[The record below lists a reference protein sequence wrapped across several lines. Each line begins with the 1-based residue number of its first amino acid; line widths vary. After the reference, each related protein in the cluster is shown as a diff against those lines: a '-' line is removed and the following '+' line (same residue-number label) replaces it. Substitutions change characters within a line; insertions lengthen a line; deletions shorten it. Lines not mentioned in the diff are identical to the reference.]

1 MKRLQSNSCNEVLY
15 EKELNLNC
23 YKTVGFY
30 FSVVSMILLI
40 LSMVLYKTKFT
51 GILSEYYNNVV
62 FIPAIIGLVLSVIL
76 LIFNK
81 TSKYSPIVLWVCT
94 FISFLLFIQAIYM
107 YFTGVFYN
115 GVTSE
120 AIALINKGVLV
131 SVVFYLITCV
141 ISNIAV
147 WLKQSKD

>member
-1 MKRLQSNSCNEVLY
+1 MK
-15 EKELNLNC
+15 KELNLNC

-94 FISFLLFIQAIYM
+94 FSSFLLFIQAIYM

>member
-1 MKRLQSNSCNEVLY
+1 MK
-15 EKELNLNC
+15 KELNLNC

-131 SVVFYLITCV
+131 SVIFYFITCV

>member
-1 MKRLQSNSCNEVLY
+1 MK
-15 EKELNLNC
+15 KELNLNC

-40 LSMVLYKTKFT
+40 LSMVLYKKKFT

>member
-1 MKRLQSNSCNEVLY
+1 MMCFMK
-15 EKELNLNC
+15 KELNLNC

-51 GILSEYYNNVV
+51 GILSEYYSNVV

-94 FISFLLFIQAIYM
+94 FMSFLLFIQAIYM

>member
-1 MKRLQSNSCNEVLY
+1 MK
-15 EKELNLNC
+15 KELNLNC

-131 SVVFYLITCV
+131 SGVFYLITCV

>member
-1 MKRLQSNSCNEVLY
+1 MK
-15 EKELNLNC
+15 KELNLNC

-76 LIFNK
+76 LIVNK

>member
-1 MKRLQSNSCNEVLY
+1 MK
-15 EKELNLNC
+15 KELNLNC

-131 SVVFYLITCV
+131 SVVFYLINCV
-141 ISNIAV
+141 LSNIAL

>member
-1 MKRLQSNSCNEVLY
+1 MK
-15 EKELNLNC
+15 KELNLNC

-94 FISFLLFIQAIYM
+94 FISFLLFIQDIYM

>member
-1 MKRLQSNSCNEVLY
+1 MK
-15 EKELNLNC
+15 KELNLNC

-51 GILSEYYNNVV
+51 GILSEYYNHVV

-131 SVVFYLITCV
+131 SVAFYLITCV

>member
-1 MKRLQSNSCNEVLY
+1 MK
-15 EKELNLNC
+15 KEFNLNC

-30 FSVVSMILLI
+30 FSIVSMILLI
-40 LSMVLYKTKFT
+40 ISMVLYKTKFT
-51 GILSEYYNNVV
+51 GILSEYYKNVV

>member
-1 MKRLQSNSCNEVLY
+1 MK
-15 EKELNLNC
+15 KELNLNC

-51 GILSEYYNNVV
+51 GILSKYYSNVV

-120 AIALINKGVLV
+120 AIALINKGVLF

>member
-1 MKRLQSNSCNEVLY
+1 MK
-15 EKELNLNC
+15 KELNLNC

-51 GILSEYYNNVV
+51 GILSEYYSNVV

-120 AIALINKGVLV
+120 AIALIDKGVLV

-141 ISNIAV
+141 ISNVAV

>member
-1 MKRLQSNSCNEVLY
+1 MK
-15 EKELNLNC
+15 KELNLNC

-30 FSVVSMILLI
+30 FSVLSMILLI

>member
-1 MKRLQSNSCNEVLY
+1 MK
-15 EKELNLNC
+15 KEFNLNC

-30 FSVVSMILLI
+30 FSIVSMILLI
-40 LSMVLYKTKFT
+40 ISMVLYKTKFT
-51 GILSEYYNNVV
+51 GILSEYYSSAV
-62 FIPAIIGLVLSVIL
+62 FIPAIIGLVLGVIL

-81 TSKYSPIVLWVCT
+81 TAKYSPIVLWVCT

>member
-1 MKRLQSNSCNEVLY
+1 MK
-15 EKELNLNC
+15 KELNLNC

-40 LSMVLYKTKFT
+40 LSMVLYKAKFT
-51 GILSEYYNNVV
+51 GILSEYYSNVV

>member
-1 MKRLQSNSCNEVLY
+1 MLY

-51 GILSEYYNNVV
+51 GILSEYYSNVV

>member
-1 MKRLQSNSCNEVLY
+1 MK
-15 EKELNLNC
+15 KELNLNC

-62 FIPAIIGLVLSVIL
+62 FIPTIIGLVLSVIL

>member
-1 MKRLQSNSCNEVLY
+1 MK
-15 EKELNLNC
+15 KELNLNC

-141 ISNIAV
+141 ISNIAI

>member
-1 MKRLQSNSCNEVLY
+1 MK
-15 EKELNLNC
+15 KEFNLNC

-30 FSVVSMILLI
+30 FSIVSMILLI
-40 LSMVLYKTKFT
+40 ISMVLYKTNFT
-51 GILSEYYNNVV
+51 GILSEYYNSVV
-62 FIPAIIGLVLSVIL
+62 FIPSIIGLVLGVIL

-81 TSKYSPIVLWVCT
+81 TAKYSPIVLWVCT

-120 AIALINKGVLV
+120 AISLIDKGVLV
-131 SVVFYLITCV
+131 SVVFYLIACV
-141 ISNIAV
+141 ISNVAV
-147 WLKQSKD
+147 WLKQSKN

>member
-1 MKRLQSNSCNEVLY
+1 MK
-15 EKELNLNC
+15 KELNLNC

-131 SVVFYLITCV
+131 SVAFYLITCV

>member
-1 MKRLQSNSCNEVLY
+1 MK
-15 EKELNLNC
+15 KELNLNC

-51 GILSEYYNNVV
+51 GILSEYYNSVV
-62 FIPAIIGLVLSVIL
+62 FIPAIIGLVLGVIL

-81 TSKYSPIVLWVCT
+81 TAKYSPIVLWVCT

>member
-1 MKRLQSNSCNEVLY
+1 MK
-15 EKELNLNC
+15 KELNLNC

-51 GILSEYYNNVV
+51 GILSEYYNNVI

>member
-1 MKRLQSNSCNEVLY
+1 MK
-15 EKELNLNC
+15 KELNLNC

-30 FSVVSMILLI
+30 FSVISMILLI

>member
-1 MKRLQSNSCNEVLY
+1 MK
-15 EKELNLNC
+15 KELNLNC

-62 FIPAIIGLVLSVIL
+62 FIPAIIGLILSVIL

>member
-1 MKRLQSNSCNEVLY
+1 MK
-15 EKELNLNC
+15 KELNLNC

-51 GILSEYYNNVV
+51 GILFEYYSNVV

>member
-1 MKRLQSNSCNEVLY
+1 MK
-15 EKELNLNC
+15 KELNLNC

-40 LSMVLYKTKFT
+40 LSMVLYKTKFI
-51 GILSEYYNNVV
+51 GILSEYYSNVV

>member
-1 MKRLQSNSCNEVLY
+1 MK
-15 EKELNLNC
+15 KELNLNC

-30 FSVVSMILLI
+30 FSFVSMILLI

-51 GILSEYYNNVV
+51 GILSEYYSNVV

>member
-1 MKRLQSNSCNEVLY
+1 MK
-15 EKELNLNC
+15 KELNLNC

-51 GILSEYYNNVV
+51 GILSEYYSNVV
-62 FIPAIIGLVLSVIL
+62 FIPAIIGLDLSVIL

>member
-1 MKRLQSNSCNEVLY
+1 MK
-15 EKELNLNC
+15 KELNLNC
-23 YKTVGFY
+23 YKTVVFY

>member
-1 MKRLQSNSCNEVLY
+1 MK
-15 EKELNLNC
+15 KELNLNC

-51 GILSEYYNNVV
+51 GILSEYYSNVV
-62 FIPAIIGLVLSVIL
+62 FIPAIIGLVLSAIL

>member
-1 MKRLQSNSCNEVLY
+1 MK
-15 EKELNLNC
+15 KELNLNC

-147 WLKQSKD
+147 WLNQSKD

>member
-1 MKRLQSNSCNEVLY
+1 
-15 EKELNLNC
+15 
-23 YKTVGFY
+23 
-30 FSVVSMILLI
+30 
-40 LSMVLYKTKFT
+40 
-51 GILSEYYNNVV
+51 
-62 FIPAIIGLVLSVIL
+62 
-76 LIFNK
+76 
-81 TSKYSPIVLWVCT
+81 
-94 FISFLLFIQAIYM
+94 M

>member
-1 MKRLQSNSCNEVLY
+1 MK
-15 EKELNLNC
+15 KELNLNC

-120 AIALINKGVLV
+120 AISLINKGVLV

>member
-1 MKRLQSNSCNEVLY
+1 MK
-15 EKELNLNC
+15 KELNLNC

-120 AIALINKGVLV
+120 AIALINKGALV

-147 WLKQSKD
+147 WVKQSKD

>member
-1 MKRLQSNSCNEVLY
+1 MK
-15 EKELNLNC
+15 KELNLNC

-51 GILSEYYNNVV
+51 GILSEYYSNVV

-120 AIALINKGVLV
+120 AIALINKEVLV

>member
-1 MKRLQSNSCNEVLY
+1 MK
-15 EKELNLNC
+15 KELNLNC

-94 FISFLLFIQAIYM
+94 FISFLLFIQAIYI

>member
-1 MKRLQSNSCNEVLY
+1 MK
-15 EKELNLNC
+15 KELNLNC

-120 AIALINKGVLV
+120 AIALINKVVLV

>member
-1 MKRLQSNSCNEVLY
+1 MK
-15 EKELNLNC
+15 KEFNLNC

-30 FSVVSMILLI
+30 FSIVSMILLI
-40 LSMVLYKTKFT
+40 ISMVLYKTNFT
-51 GILSEYYNNVV
+51 GILSEYYNSVV
-62 FIPAIIGLVLSVIL
+62 FIPAIIGLVLGVIL

-81 TSKYSPIVLWVCT
+81 TAKYSPIVLWVCT

-120 AIALINKGVLV
+120 AISLIDKGVLV
-131 SVVFYLITCV
+131 SVVFYLIACV
-141 ISNIAV
+141 ISNVAV
-147 WLKQSKD
+147 WLKQSKN

>member
-1 MKRLQSNSCNEVLY
+1 MK
-15 EKELNLNC
+15 KELNLNC

-120 AIALINKGVLV
+120 AIALLNKGVLV

>member
-1 MKRLQSNSCNEVLY
+1 MK
-15 EKELNLNC
+15 KELNLNC
-23 YKTVGFY
+23 YKTVGFC

-51 GILSEYYNNVV
+51 GILSEYYSNVV